1 MSQNAGRNLERQ
13 WQRKSLEGARQSGKG
28 KGFMEDRLFPGLNA
42 GSPLGA
48 RQIIAYLIDRTSQ
61 DCGSYTA

>member
-1 MSQNAGRNLERQ
+1 MA
-13 WQRKSLEGARQSGKG
+13 RKSLEGVRRSGKG
-28 KGFMEDRLFPGLNA
+28 KGFMEDRLFPEIGPPA
-42 GSPLGA
+42 ASTGI

>member
-13 WQRKSLEGARQSGKG
+13 WRADLSKVLDDQEKAKASWKIACSWDSTPAAPTGI
-28 KGFMEDRLFPGLNA
+28 
-42 GSPLGA
+42 